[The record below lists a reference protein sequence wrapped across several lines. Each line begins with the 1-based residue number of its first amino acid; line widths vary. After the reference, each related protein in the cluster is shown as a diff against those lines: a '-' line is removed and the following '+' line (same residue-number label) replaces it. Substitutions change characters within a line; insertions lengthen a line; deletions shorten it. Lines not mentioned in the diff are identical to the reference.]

1 MVAFVLYPRQILV
14 YTLISDRVNLY
25 EDINNNAFLVLL
37 IPEQSFSAFDVGALS
52 TTLTVATHC
61 CSLRKPK
68 GHHCFL
74 FSSLSFVLFCL
85 CFVFVRLLVRFVFV
99 VDVFF
104 VRFFKG
110 LILVRKAKVG
120 DAGGAA
126 RSELEAAHEG
136 EWKREGKKNSREIN
150 EN

>member
-1 MVAFVLYPRQILV
+1 MHSLQRSRSQRTAVHCGNLRVTIAFF
-14 YTLISDRVNLY
+14 S
-25 EDINNNAFLVLL
+25 LL
-37 IPEQSFSAFDVGALS
+37 
-52 TTLTVATHC
+52 
-61 CSLRKPK
+61 
-68 GHHCFL
+68 
-74 FSSLSFVLFCL
+74 SLSF
-85 CFVFVRLLVRFVFV
+85 CFVYVSCLFVRLLVRFVFI